1 MAYSAEKAFELVS
14 AAHERGRLAHAFLI
28 SGADGS
34 GKQEL
39 AARII
44 RHVNGGGE
52 KSGSDLFGEAVKVE
66 TPPLDDLESGWVRIL
81 RPRMKSRRIGVDEI
95 RNLEHT
101 LQLAAPK
108 GEHKVG
114 VLVEVSADQGG
125 TAAKEEFQSMIKD
138 ITLHIAAANPKGLSR
153 EDIPADVVEKEKEV
167 FRGQLANEAKPK
179 PAEIIEKIIEG
190 KIGKYFAESCLL
202 EQAFVKDPDTTVG
215 KLVETTGKQVG
226 DTLVVRRFV
235 RFGLGE

>member
-1 MAYSAEKAFELVS
+1 
-14 AAHERGRLAHAFLI
+14 
-28 SGADGS
+28 
-34 GKQEL
+34 
-39 AARII
+39 
-44 RHVNGGGE
+44 
-52 KSGSDLFGEAVKVE
+52 
-66 TPPLDDLESGWVRIL
+66 
-81 RPRMKSRRIGVDEI
+81 
-95 RNLEHT
+95 
-101 LQLAAPK
+101 
-108 GEHKVG
+108 
-114 VLVEVSADQGG
+114 
-125 TAAKEEFQSMIKD
+125 
-138 ITLHIAAANPKGLSR
+138 NPKGLSR

-226 DTLVVRRFV
+226 DALVVRRFV